1 MAIFID
7 DLLALPVKGL
17 FGIFK
22 EIHKAVD
29 QELNNVTYWQ
39 RKLLEAQIQLE
50 TNEIDMEQYV
60 ILEEQIVS
68 RISEIQGRHS

>member
-1 MAIFID
+1 
-7 DLLALPVKGL
+7 
-17 FGIFK
+17 
-22 EIHKAVD
+22 VD

>member
-7 DLLALPVKGL
+7 DLLVLPVRGL
-17 FGIFK
+17 LGIFK

-29 QELNNVTYWQ
+29 EELNNVTYWQ
-39 RKLLEAQIQLE
+39 RKLLEAQIKLE

-60 ILEEQIVS
+60 VLEEQIVS
-68 RISEIQGRHS
+68 RISEIQGRCS